1 MALKRGPMIEEIKTD
16 LYRMEIPLPENPLKS
31 INSYVIKAPERSLV
45 IDTGMDKEECL
56 KAMRAG
62 LKGLGV
68 DLRKT
73 DLLVTHFHIDH
84 IGLVSKLK
92 TEESI
97 LYLSGPDA
105 DSIRQIKSGAH
116 WDSMIRFTGMNG
128 FPEDELRGAF
138 RNHPGYLSQLED
150 PSSFKILEDGDLLNY
165 GGYHF
170 KCVHTPG
177 HSRGHM
183 CLHDPEKKI
192 LLSGDHVLNNITPSI
207 QLRSA
212 DWNPLAEYLKSLD
225 KVYGLDV
232 ELVLPGHRRPFR
244 NLKERITELK
254 DHHRKRAEEIIS
266 VLQGDKKTAY
276 QVASLISWDISC
288 ESWDSFPVIQ
298 KWFAVGEVIAHL
310 KYLEEEGRV
319 RKEVG
324 QQGMIYF
331 SNAPP

>member
-1 MALKRGPMIEEIKTD
+1 MALKRGPMIEKILAN
-16 LYRMEIPLPENPLKS
+16 LYRMEITLPENPLKS
-31 INSYVIKAPERSLV
+31 MNSYVIKAPERSLV
-45 IDTGMDKEECL
+45 IDTGMDQEECL
-56 KAMRAG
+56 KAMRGG
-62 LKGLGV
+62 LIRLGV

-92 TEESI
+92 TEEST
-97 LYLSGPDA
+97 LYLSRPDA
-105 DSIRQIKSGAH
+105 DSIRQIKSGGH
-116 WDSMIRFTGMNG
+116 WDNMIRFTAMNG
-128 FPEDELRGAF
+128 FPEDKFREAF

-165 GGYHF
+165 GDYHL
-170 KCVHTPG
+170 KCVQTPG

-183 CLHDPEKKI
+183 CLYEPEKKI
-192 LLSGDHVLNNITPSI
+192 LLSGDHVLNDITPSI

-244 NLKERITELK
+244 DLKKRIAELK
-254 DHHRKRAEEIIS
+254 DHHQRRAEEIIS
-266 VLQGDKKTAY
+266 VLNGDKKTAY

-288 ESWDSFPVIQ
+288 DSWDSFPVIQ

-331 SNAPP
+331 SNALP